1 MIEQLKLNVIY
12 FLLFCIPVI
21 AYWVITKILLKS
33 FRKTPDDPLFSEEK
47 GGKTIRVLKKV
58 VSAVLIIAVVACGAS
73 VLYKLFAGGDFDAQ
87 QQAII
92 DEYEAL
98 NEDNVNPQT
107 GKTIL
112 TQAFLEKE
120 YKLYALNDNWDT
132 GYQSILYKAVFAGL
146 LLVAG
151 GVSCVDYVI
160 SFYIQKKKVNI
171 LSIVASVLLIPVIVI
186 AFSIID
192 DKFGP
197 NRLPDPDTA
206 KIYTSTVTIKSLR
219 EKTTHDEETGDHSS
233 YYVTIDYGDG
243 KDPVSKKIP
252 LSVYDSL
259 ESDHTYFLGQ
269 AEEKG
274 KKCEFN
280 FYSPEEFEEE

>member
-1 MIEQLKLNVIY
+1 MIEQLKLNVIF

-33 FRKTPDDPLFSEEK
+33 FRKTPDDPSFSEEK

-98 NEDNVNPQT
+98 NEDNIDPRT
-107 GKTIL
+107 GKTLL

-120 YKLYALNDNWDT
+120 YKLYALNDSWDT

-171 LSIVASVLLIPVIVI
+171 LSIVASVLLIPVIIV

-192 DKFGP
+192 EKFGP
-197 NRLPDPDTA
+197 NRLPDPDKA
-206 KIYTSTVTIKSLR
+206 KIYATTVTINSRR
-219 EKTTHDEETGDHSS
+219 EKTSHDEETGDHTS
-233 YYVTIDYGDG
+233 YYITIDYGDG
-243 KDPVSKKIP
+243 RDPVAKKVP
-252 LSVYDSL
+252 MSVYDSV
-259 ESDHTYFLGQ
+259 ESNRTYLLGR

-274 KKCEFN
+274 KKCEFK
-280 FYSPEEFEEE
+280 FYSLEEYEED